1 MSVKTLRDNKMNN
14 RRGKRTA
21 AVMIALCLGFLLG
34 TQNGC
39 VGKRDNTIVVWHSL
53 RPVERGVLRAALDEF
68 SRNWP
73 GWEFSELFYEPEA
86 ARSNYIISALGG
98 SGPALFR
105 GANDNIGPMTELGVI
120 QPLEPFFEKAM
131 LDSFL
136 TEPFAANTW
145 FHGHLYQLADNIGN
159 HLCLVYNKKLIAEPP
174 KTMSELITIGKK
186 LTVDRDGDGK
196 PDQYALVWNYIEPFF
211 AVPFIGGFGGWII
224 NDSTLQ
230 PTLNTDAVVNAA
242 QLIYD
247 LANVHKIIPLECDYE
262 IANAL
267 FKDGSAAMIINGPW
281 SWGTYLDNGIDI
293 GLARIPKIDPTGLWP
308 SPAVQPMGYSLNV
321 NLKGEKLK
329 VTLALLRYLTTSEM
343 ELRYTRI
350 SGALPSRTD
359 AFRSPE
365 VQDNPFVKASL
376 DQLLVGRVTPP
387 VTELRWIWDAMR
399 PGYQAVFRGRETPR
413 QAAQNMQNLAEKLI
427 RENRE

>member
-1 MSVKTLRDNKMNN
+1 MTGLLKISRQALRI
-14 RRGKRTA
+14 
-21 AVMIALCLGFLLG
+21 AVAVLMMMLFIAGALCGG
-34 TQNGC
+34 
-39 VGKRDNTIVVWHSL
+39 RRENTVVVWHSL
-53 RPVERGVLRAALDEF
+53 RPVERQVLRAALDEF
-68 SRNWP
+68 AKNWP

-98 SGPALFR
+98 SGPSLFR
-105 GANDNIGPMTELGVI
+105 GANDNIGPMSELGVI
-120 QPLEPFFEKAM
+120 MPLEQFYEQAT

-136 TEPFAANTW
+136 TEPLAANTW
-145 FHGHLYQLADNIGN
+145 FHGHLYQIADNIGN

-174 KTMSELITIGKK
+174 QTMSELIEVGKR

-211 AVPFIGGFGGWII
+211 AVPFIGGYGGWII
-224 NDSTLQ
+224 DDSLR
-230 PTLNTDAVVNAA
+230 PTLNTEALVNAA

-262 IANAL
+262 VANAL
-267 FKDGSAAMIINGPW
+267 FKDGLAAMIINGPW
-281 SWGTYLDNGIDI
+281 SWGTYIDNGLDI
-293 GLARIPKIDPTGLWP
+293 GLARIPLIEETELWP
-308 SPAVQPMGYSLNV
+308 SPAVQPMGYSVNS
-321 NLKGEKLK
+321 NLKGEKLA
-329 VTLALLRYLTTSEM
+329 VTLALLRRLTTREM
-343 ELRYTRI
+343 QLRYTRI
-350 SGALPSRTD
+350 SGALPSRID
-359 AFRSPE
+359 AFESPE
-365 VQDNPFVKASL
+365 VQDNPLVRASL

-413 QAAQNMQNLAEKLI
+413 QAAANMQKLAEKLI